1 MTPLQTARTR
11 QREFMNERAAETL
24 ASASIVHNVDR
35 AGNPHL
41 LISVPNLEKAG
52 NADVGIEIEQ
62 ESEDSLAISVLI
74 YDIPDEPVVYEM
86 NFNPQKR
93 EDQSFLRSVLET
105 SLFRMHPCQRVDDEW
120 EVGGV
125 QVFKIP
131 QSVLLKLKQYSLSW
145 DDLENENYADEK
157 EDCAEEKVDYAEEKA
172 DAHLK
177 ESQSRSCRTS
187 DPRETVIRKLKEQVN
202 ALRAQ
207 IYERDTRIIELEEE
221 LHQIKSKGRTYKLSS
236 DRKSW
241 WRPFS

>member
-1 MTPLQTARTR
+1 MTPLQTARIQ
-11 QREFMNERAAETL
+11 QREVMNERAAEML

-41 LISVPNLEKAG
+41 LISVPNLEKADK
-52 NADVGIEIEQ
+52 ADVGIEIEQ
-62 ESEDSLAISVLI
+62 ESEDLLAISVLI

-93 EDQSFLRSVLET
+93 EDQSFLRSVIET
-105 SLFRMHPCQRVDDEW
+105 ALFRMHPCQRVGDEW
-120 EVGGV
+120 ELGGV

-131 QSVLLKLKQYSLSW
+131 QSVLQKLKRYSLSW
-145 DDLENENYADEK
+145 DDLKNGV
-157 EDCAEEKVDYAEEKA
+157 CAEEKT

-177 ESQSRSCRTS
+177 ESQPRSCRTS
-187 DPRETVIRKLKEQVN
+187 DPRETVISKLKEQVN

-207 IYERDTRIIELEEE
+207 IYEKDNRIIELEDE

-236 DRKSW
+236 ERKSW